1 MAGISNDASL
11 RGKVRAV
18 AKKNGLRAQEV
29 LQMYLFEH
37 LLLRLAA
44 SPYSDRFV
52 LKGGLLI
59 SFMIGLAQRT
69 TMDMDATVVG
79 MSMDRESVER
89 AVTEVCSTAVGD
101 GMEYAFERVEPI
113 REDDECANWRVHI
126 RVCYGRMDAPV
137 KVDITTGDSIVPS
150 QMEYPYPLMFE
161 GGSVNVMS
169 YPLATVLA
177 EKFETV
183 VRRGT
188 ANTRGRDFY
197 DIYALMKVHG
207 DDIDFV
213 EVKAA
218 LNVTMAKRGSSSLMP
233 EYHSV
238 LESVRASGFAHLIRW
253 YRSGIRIRSLH
264 PTRLE
269 RPSTRSSMQSWS
281 SATGR
286 SGTASADPR
295 PEAPASEF
303 EAVPRHQCRNG
314 IRLDW
319 SSIGA
324 PALSRASQAHG
335 APSLG
340 AAVHGVQLLV

>member
-1 MAGISNDASL
+1 MRTAGISNDASL

-59 SFMIGLAQRT
+59 SSMIGLAQRT

-113 REDDECANWRVHI
+113 REDDEYANWRVHI
-126 RVCYGRMDAPV
+126 RVRYGRMDAPV

-177 EKFETV
+177 EKFEIV

-218 LNVTMAKRGSSSLMP
+218 LNVTVAKRGSSSLMP

-238 LESVRASGFAHLIRW
+238 LESVRASDQMVSVWDSYTKSAPYTSRTSFDEVVDAVLELGDRAIGDGVS
-253 YRSGIRIRSLH
+253 RST
-264 PTRLE
+264 P
-269 RPSTRSSMQSWS
+269 
-281 SATGR
+281 
-286 SGTASADPR
+286 
-295 PEAPASEF
+295 
-303 EAVPRHQCRNG
+303 
-314 IRLDW
+314 
-319 SSIGA
+319 
-324 PALSRASQAHG
+324 
-335 APSLG
+335 
-340 AAVHGVQLLV
+340 

>member
-113 REDDECANWRVHI
+113 REDDEYANWRVHI
-126 RVCYGRMDAPV
+126 RVRYGRMDAPV

-150 QMEYPYPLMFE
+150 QTEYPHPLMFE

-177 EKFETV
+177 EKFKTV

-197 DIYALMKVHG
+197 DIYALMKVYG

-218 LNVTMAKRGSSSLMP
+218 LNATAAKRGSSSLMP

-238 LESVRASGFAHLIRW
+238 LESVRASDQMVSVW
-253 YRSGIRIRSLH
+253 DSY
-264 PTRLE
+264 TK
-269 RPSTRSSMQSWS
+269 
-281 SATGR
+281 SAPYT
-286 SGTASADPR
+286 SGTSFDEVVDAVLELGDRGRRQPIHALKRPRANSKRYHAINVETASD
-295 PEAPASEF
+295 
-303 EAVPRHQCRNG
+303 
-314 IRLDW
+314 
-319 SSIGA
+319 SIGL
-324 PALSRASQAHG
+324 PSGRLPRAERRKLMARLH
-335 APSLG
+335 
-340 AAVHGVQLLV
+340 